1 MYRIVIFFML
11 LTAVNVSADDSF
23 SVYCLTTEQAENPV
37 GIDSQSPRFSW
48 KIYAQKRNFK
58 QYAYQVCVADSPD
71 KLMNSEAHVWDSGKV
86 ISDKSILVPFK
97 GVKLKSSQVYYWRVR
112 IWNDEDKVSA
122 WSQIN
127 TFATGLLANS
137 DWGNAQ
143 WISMEKDEGRVK
155 GIHYQEEEALPT
167 QKVGMYKLPQFRK
180 QFRVKDK
187 KISRAFA
194 YVSGLG
200 HFDFYLNGGKVGN
213 HFLDAGWTL
222 YDKEAFYVS
231 FDITDLLQRGENVL
245 GIMLGNGFYNV
256 PQERYFKLLISYGA
270 PKMKLYLR
278 IVYDDAS
285 VQEIV
290 SDKSWKVSESPVVFS
305 SIYGGEDYDAT
316 REQPGWMYADFDSS
330 GWKNVLVA
338 DYAPKM
344 VSQQTEPLRI
354 REEMPVVTYFKNEK
368 GNWVYDLGQNF
379 SGVIHLCIKGERGQ
393 SVRLTPAELLNQNR
407 TVNQSASGEPFY
419 FTYRLRGGQCI
430 ETWQPQFTYYGFRY
444 VEVEGAIP
452 AGEENPDKLPVIM
465 ELAGVHTCLAAPET
479 GSFSCSNPL
488 FNKIHNL
495 IDWAMR
501 SNMASVLT
509 DCPHRE
515 KLGWVEQ
522 AYLMQYSLQ
531 YRYNMSRIYG
541 KIIRDMYLSQTE
553 EGMIPSI
560 APEYVR
566 FKEGFEDTP
575 EWGSAFIIS
584 SWYAYLWYGDD
595 RTLAEFYPAMKRY
608 MNYLASRAKDHIIS
622 YGLGDWFD
630 IGPDVPGNS
639 QLTSNGVTATAT
651 YYYNAVIMQKIA
663 RLLGIS
669 EDVEVY
675 EKLATDIKVS
685 FNRTFLDSSS
695 NIYDRNSQ
703 TTNAIVLFMDL
714 ADEAHKQ
721 IVVDNLVRDIQ
732 SRNYALTAG
741 DIGYRYV
748 LRALEANNLSEL
760 IYKMNCRYDVPGYG
774 WQLAHDAT
782 ALTESWQAFGF
793 VSNNHFMLGHLMEW
807 LYSGIG
813 GIGQTEQSLGYKT
826 VLIAPQIVGDITSA
840 TTSYESPYGLIHCE
854 WKKERE
860 KYELKVSVPANSEAV
875 ISLPAATFED
885 ITDYGVALTSVTD
898 IINMEVDQNGQMG
911 IKLKVGSGNYLF
923 TVNNPVYQTNTSLD
937 VSEATNVLC
946 LGNSITK
953 HGVKHDIEWFS
964 DWGMAASKEEYDYC
978 HQLQSMFKQYND
990 SSTVTPLNIAYW
1002 EQNLNCN
1009 IDSLIGEK
1017 CLNKDLIIIRLGENV
1032 HDKELFKTRILDLV
1046 NVCKKYTSNIII
1058 TGCFWPDADKEEAL
1072 INAANRNGLEYVP
1085 LAWISEQQGVYP
1097 KIGDKLYSTS
1107 SKPYKVKQ
1115 DFIITHPNDKGMK
1128 MIARKIF
1135 EVIDRK

>member
-1 MYRIVIFFML
+1 MYRITLLLML
-11 LTAVNVSADDSF
+11 LTTVNMSAGNFF
-23 SVYCLTTEQAENPV
+23 SVYCLTTEQAGNPI

-58 QYAYQVCVADSPD
+58 QYAYQVCVADSED
-71 KLMNSEAHVWDSGKV
+71 RLTNGEANIWDSGKV
-86 ISDKSILVPFK
+86 LSEKSILIPFE
-97 GVKLKSSQVYYWRVR
+97 GVKLKSSEVYYWKVR
-112 IWNDEDKVSA
+112 IWDDENKASA

-127 TFATGLLANS
+127 TFTTGLLEDS
-137 DWGNAQ
+137 DWGNAL
-143 WISMEKDEGRVK
+143 WISMEKDRELVR
-155 GIHYQEEEALPT
+155 GIHYQEKEALPA
-167 QKVGMYKLPQFRK
+167 QKVGMYRLPQFRK
-180 QFRVKDK
+180 QFSVKAK
-187 KISRAFA
+187 NISRAFA

-200 HFDFYLNGGKVGN
+200 HFDFFLNGKKVGD

-231 FDITDLLQRGENVL
+231 FDITDQLQRGENVL
-245 GIMLGNGFYNV
+245 GVMLGNGFYNV

-270 PKMKLYLR
+270 PKMRLHLR
-278 IVYDDAS
+278 IVYDDNS
-285 VQEIV
+285 VQEII
-290 SDKSWKVSESPVVFS
+290 SDKSWRVSESPVTFS

-316 REQPGWMYADFDSS
+316 REQPGWMDVGFDSS
-330 GWKNVLVA
+330 NWKDVLVSN
-338 DYAPKM
+338 YVPKM
-344 VSQQTEPLRI
+344 VSQQTEPI
-354 REEMPVVTYFKNEK
+354 KQREEIPVVEYYKNEK

-379 SGVIHLCIKGERGQ
+379 SGIIRLSIRGERGQ
-393 SVRLTPAELLNQNR
+393 SVRLIPAELLNR
-407 TVNQSASGEPFY
+407 DHTVNQSASGEPFY
-419 FTYRLRGGQCI
+419 FAYKLRGGQCI

-444 VEVEGAIP
+444 VEVEDAVP
-452 AGEENPDKLPVIM
+452 AGEENPDKLPIITGLVG
-465 ELAGVHTCLAAPET
+465 LQTCLATPET

-531 YRYNMSRIYG
+531 YRYNMSRMYN
-541 KIIRDMYLSQTE
+541 KIIRDMCLSQTE
-553 EGMIPSI
+553 EGIIPSI
-560 APEYVR
+560 SPEYVR

-595 RTLAEFYPAMKRY
+595 RALIEYYPAMKNY

-663 RLLGIS
+663 RLLDVS
-669 EDVEVY
+669 EDVETY
-675 EKLATDIKVS
+675 KKLADSIKVA
-685 FNRTFLDSSS
+685 FNRIFFDSSS
-695 NIYDRNSQ
+695 NIYDHNSQ

-714 ADEAHKQ
+714 VDEAHKP
-721 IVVDNLVRDIQ
+721 IVLGNLVRDIQ
-732 SRNYALTAG
+732 NRNYALTAG

-748 LRALEANNLSEL
+748 LRTLEANELSEL

-813 GIGQTEQSLGYKT
+813 GIRQAENSLGYKT
-826 VLIAPQIVGDITSA
+826 VVITPQLVGDITSA
-840 TTSYESPYGLIHCE
+840 VTSYESPYGMIRCE
-854 WKKERE
+854 WKKGRE
-860 KYELKVSVPANSEAV
+860 KYELKVSIPANSEAI

-885 ITDYGVALTSVTD
+885 VADYGVDLTSVTS
-898 IINMEVDQNGQMG
+898 IIKMGTCQEG

-923 TVNNPVYQTNTSLD
+923 TVNNPVYKSTTSLD
-937 VSEATNVLC
+937 VSKVTNVLC

-953 HGVKHDIEWFS
+953 HGVKRDIDWLS

-978 HQLQSMFKQYND
+978 HQLQSMLKQYND
-990 SSTVTPLNIAYW
+990 LSTVTPLNIAYW

-1009 IDSLIGEK
+1009 IDSLIGEE
-1017 CLNKDLIIIRLGENV
+1017 CQNKDLIVIRLGENV
-1032 HDKELFKTRILDLV
+1032 RNKELFKTKILDLV
-1046 NVCKKYTSNIII
+1046 EVCKKYASNIII

-1072 INAANRNGLEYVP
+1072 ISAASRSGAEYVP

-1097 KIGDKLYSTS
+1097 EIGDILYSTS
-1107 SKPYKVKQ
+1107 NKPYKVKQ
-1115 DFIITHPNDKGMK
+1115 DFIITHPNDKGMR
-1128 MIARKIF
+1128 MIARRIF
-1135 EVIDRK
+1135 EAIDRK